1 MVGRVLADPAVL
13 RSIRS
18 SVERWA
24 DQELNKKAKVS
35 RRMWLVG
42 REVATIL
49 GILLVLA
56 LVNLGVLVGCG
67 GGTEKG
73 QGGDGTRRASKRR
86 GRW

>member
-1 MVGRVLADPAVL
+1 VVGRVLADPAFL

-24 DQELNKKAKVS
+24 NQELNKKAKVS
-35 RRMWLVG
+35 RRMWLAG

-56 LVNLGVLVGCG
+56 LVNLGVLVGRGG

-73 QGGDGTRRASKRR
+73 QGGDDTRRASKR
-86 GRW
+86 

>member
-1 MVGRVLADPAVL
+1 M
-13 RSIRS
+13 
-18 SVERWA
+18 
-24 DQELNKKAKVS
+24 S